1 MNTPIAIKIE
11 CAKGEIMNAM
21 QQKENTGKSGRN
33 CGGTAKILTMHL
45 GTASKIAGRQI

>member
-21 QQKENTGKSGRN
+21 QQIQDKYALPPCIHKCNYAGDRGR
-33 CGGTAKILTMHL
+33 T
-45 GTASKIAGRQI
+45 